1 MVLFQCICQSLEFQF
16 DSVISDR
23 TLILSRLEAL
33 QVVLKERHILTWD
46 FFLNRFDTLCLEAQL
61 DLEGS
66 NQGSQDTACYTGKQP
81 RNRLLHG

>member
-1 MVLFQCICQSLEFQF
+1 MLFQCICQSLEFQF

-33 QVVLKERHILTWD
+33 QVVLKERYILTWD
-46 FFLNRFDTLCLEAQL
+46 FCLEAQL

-66 NQGSQDTACYTGKQP
+66 NQGSQDTTCYTGKQP

>member
-46 FFLNRFDTLCLEAQL
+46 FFLNRFDTLCLKTQL
-61 DLEGS
+61 DL
-66 NQGSQDTACYTGKQP
+66 
-81 RNRLLHG
+81 

>member
-46 FFLNRFDTLCLEAQL
+46 FCLEAQL

-66 NQGSQDTACYTGKQP
+66 NQGSQDTTCYTGKQP